1 MTRLILTSTD
11 SGAGCL
17 LGARIADI
25 VIPLG
30 FRLVWGAPP
39 TDAEL
44 EAMLGPGSL
53 DHFPQRR
60 LREYHSQGMGTLDL
74 CERCEEIELWFDPSP
89 NAQLMLVQLLDC
101 LGSRESIVPK
111 LTLFQADGEIGNQ
124 SPETLSG
131 LEAARCQ
138 NPERS
143 SRGRQHG
150 LAGVSTADA
159 AALV

>member
-1 MTRLILTSTD
+1 MTRLILTSSD

-53 DHFPQRR
+53 AHFPQRR

-74 CERCEEIELWFDPSP
+74 CERCEEIELWFDRRRTP
-89 NAQLMLVQLLDC
+89 NSCSFSFWIASVL
-101 LGSRESIVPK
+101 
-111 LTLFQADGEIGNQ
+111 
-124 SPETLSG
+124 
-131 LEAARCQ
+131 ARALC
-138 NPERS
+138 RS
-143 SRGRQHG
+143 
-150 LAGVSTADA
+150 
-159 AALV
+159 